1 MKWRR
6 RHELEKELAEELAF
20 HLDGRTQEYIAR
32 GMSPEDAARAARLE
46 FGGLE
51 RSKEECRDAR
61 GSWERCE
68 QALRLI
74 RQAARRLAAT
84 PGFTAI
90 SVATLAIGIGASAAV
105 FSLVNG
111 ILLKPPGLWEPH
123 RLVTVSQELAKAG
136 KRSLVP
142 VSAAHM
148 REWRANSRSLESI
161 SLMNG
166 DRRFLVPLSGGSPA
180 PVFAINVSADFF
192 RMLRTQPALGRV
204 FATGEDEAGKNELAL
219 LSYEMWRDRF
229 GSDPE
234 VLGQRLTLAGGE
246 SLEIVGV
253 LPAEF
258 SFPLGNDLNLGTGLP
273 PRADY
278 WRPLAL
284 ERSQLNPLAEFNYL
298 AIARVRHG
306 FTLEAAQQ
314 EWTRLSQNLVKS
326 AGGSFDVS
334 VRAVSIADAIWGGVN
349 QPLQL
354 LSMAVGAVLL
364 ICCMNVS
371 NLVLARLLVRRHEHA
386 LRMSLGASRARLF
399 WEMLSEGA
407 LLVAG
412 GCALGL
418 LWAGW
423 LMSVLPAWTSLPL
436 PRSANLAFDWRVALF
451 SVAICGLAT
460 VLAAAIP
467 AWRFATADPNDVM
480 RSSGV
485 TRTSTSSRSANRLR
499 SMLVSAQV
507 GICILLLVCAGLL
520 LRSFAQLMN
529 VGRGFN
535 AAQAIVCEAQLPAD
549 RYARDAERLPMWRII
564 FDRLAALPGVS
575 AVGAI
580 NRLPLAPERGING
593 VLAEGEPA
601 RPLSEQLLANYRTAT
616 SGYFA
621 AAGISLSKGRI
632 FDESVADTAGVVISE
647 NLARRA
653 WPGQDPVG
661 RRFRRNGE
669 GDWFTVL
676 GVVADVKQVNLEAAA
691 PMMVYQRDRG
701 QSGLN
706 VVVRTSLPPEAFA
719 KTLRA
724 EMAQIDRSILIDD
737 IRSLEQVV
745 SASTARRRWQT
756 LLISMFAGV
765 AALLAGLGIW
775 GVVSYAVSQRRNEIG
790 VRMAL
795 GASAGSVVRLV
806 VGQGLRPIALGAL
819 GGGLLSLVTARAL
832 ESQLFGIH
840 AFDLPSFLG
849 TTALLIVVA
858 ATACVLPARRAA
870 RVDPADS
877 LRVD

>member
-1 MKWRR
+1 MKWKPRQER
-6 RHELEKELAEELAF
+6 EKELAEEVAF
-20 HLDGRTQEYIAR
+20 HLEGRTQEHIAR

-46 FGGLE
+46 FGGVE

-61 GSWERCE
+61 GFWERCD
-68 QALRLI
+68 QVLRLI
-74 RQAARRLAAT
+74 RHAARRLAAT

-111 ILLKPPGLWEPH
+111 ILLRPLGLWEPQ

-136 KRSLVP
+136 KRSRVP

-166 DRRFLVPLSGGSPA
+166 DRRFLAPPDGGGPI
-180 PVFAINVSADFF
+180 PVFAVNVSADFF
-192 RMLRTQPALGRV
+192 RMLPAQPALGRV
-204 FATGEDEAGKNELAL
+204 FAAGDDEAGKNDLAI
-219 LSYEMWRDRF
+219 LSYQMWRDRF
-229 GSDPE
+229 GSDPG
-234 VLGQRLTLAGGE
+234 VLGQRMSLAGGE

-258 SFPLGNDLNLGTGLP
+258 SFPLGNDLNLGVGLP

-284 ERSQLNPLAEFNYL
+284 ARSQLNPLAEFNYL
-298 AIARVRHG
+298 AVARVRPG
-306 FTLEAAQQ
+306 FTLEAAEQ
-314 EWTRLSQNLVKS
+314 EWSGLSRNLVKS

-334 VRAVSIADAIWGGVN
+334 VKAVAIADAIWGGVN

-364 ICCMNVS
+364 ICCLNVS
-371 NLVLARLLVRRHEHA
+371 NLVLARLLARRHEHA
-386 LRMSLGASRARLF
+386 LRTSLGASRARLL

-412 GCALGL
+412 GGALGL

-423 LMSVLPAWTSLPL
+423 LMSVLPGWVSLPL
-436 PRSANLAFDWRVALF
+436 PQSANLAFDWRVALF
-451 SVAICGLAT
+451 AVGVCGLAT

-467 AWRFATADPNDVM
+467 AWRFATTDPNDVM
-480 RSSGV
+480 RSSGA
-485 TRTSTSSRSANRLR
+485 TRTSTSSRATIRLR
-499 SMLVSAQV
+499 SVLVAAEV
-507 GICILLLVCAGLL
+507 GICVLLLVCAGLL
-520 LRSFAQLMN
+520 LRSFGQLMN
-529 VGRGFN
+529 VDRGFD
-535 AAQAIVCEAQLPAD
+535 AAQATVFEAQLPAD
-549 RYARDAERLPMWRII
+549 RYAREVERLPMWRTI
-564 FDRLAALPGVS
+564 FERLAALPGVS
-575 AVGAI
+575 AVGAV
-580 NRLPLAPERGING
+580 NRLPMAPERGING

-601 RPLSEQLLANYRTAT
+601 RPVTEQPLANYRAAT
-616 SGYFA
+616 TGYFA
-621 AAGISLSKGRI
+621 AAGIGLRKGRI
-632 FDESVADTAGVVISE
+632 FDESAADSTGVVISE
-647 NLARRA
+647 NLARRV

-701 QSGLN
+701 QGGLN
-706 VVVRTSLPPEAFA
+706 VVVRTSLPLEVFA

-724 EMAQIDRSILIDD
+724 EIAQIEGSILIDD

-756 LLISMFAGV
+756 LLLSLFAGV

-775 GVVSYAVSQRRNEIG
+775 GVVSYAVSQRRKEIG

-795 GASAGSVVRLV
+795 GGSAGSVVRLV
-806 VGQGLRPIALGAL
+806 VVQGLRPIALGAL
-819 GGGLLSLVTARAL
+819 GGGVLSLVAARGL

-840 AFDLPSFLG
+840 AFDIPSFLG
-849 TTALLIVVA
+849 ATALLIAVA

-870 RVDPADS
+870 TVDPAAS

>member
-123 RLVTVSQELAKAG
+123 RVTVSQELAKAG

-204 FATGEDEAGKNELAL
+204 
-219 LSYEMWRDRF
+219 
-229 GSDPE
+229 
-234 VLGQRLTLAGGE
+234 
-246 SLEIVGV
+246 
-253 LPAEF
+253 
-258 SFPLGNDLNLGTGLP
+258 
-273 PRADY
+273 
-278 WRPLAL
+278 
-284 ERSQLNPLAEFNYL
+284 
-298 AIARVRHG
+298 
-306 FTLEAAQQ
+306 
-314 EWTRLSQNLVKS
+314 
-326 AGGSFDVS
+326 
-334 VRAVSIADAIWGGVN
+334 
-349 QPLQL
+349 
-354 LSMAVGAVLL
+354 
-364 ICCMNVS
+364 
-371 NLVLARLLVRRHEHA
+371 
-386 LRMSLGASRARLF
+386 
-399 WEMLSEGA
+399 
-407 LLVAG
+407 
-412 GCALGL
+412 
-418 LWAGW
+418 
-423 LMSVLPAWTSLPL
+423 
-436 PRSANLAFDWRVALF
+436 
-451 SVAICGLAT
+451 
-460 VLAAAIP
+460 
-467 AWRFATADPNDVM
+467 FATADPNDVM

-549 RYARDAERLPMWRII
+549 RYARDAERLPMWWII
-564 FDRLAALPGVS
+564 FERLAALPGVS

-832 ESQLFGIH
+832 ESQLFGIQ